1 MHPQLALIARELADT
16 SARAEALAR
25 PLDESRFRAR
35 PGPVK
40 WSAGEC
46 LMHLNLASA
55 ALLAKIDA
63 ALARNPGAGR
73 DINRRYRRD
82 LLGWFLC
89 RSLEPPA
96 RVAHFTTT

>member
-1 MHPQLALIARELADT
+1 MPMHPQLALIARELADT
-16 SARAEALAR
+16 SARAEALTR
-25 PLDESRFRAR
+25 PLDEARFRAR
-35 PGPVK
+35 PSPVK

-73 DINRRYRRD
+73 PPVKKKIPRSSRR
-82 LLGWFLC
+82 
-89 RSLEPPA
+89 
-96 RVAHFTTT
+96 